1 MASFTFPLITTS
13 PAIRYCDMIP
23 TDEAVLYIT
32 TWYSRI
38 GAANTGKLI
47 PGLSGPSVVIQTA
60 ARDMLEAKPS
70 DAFPDRHKEH
80 ISYALRMVASSSFL
94 EPPAAVASVYL
105 ATRFEFYFRV
115 LSGRLKADGAWKTDK
130 DKEEVRDLLSD
141 GRLNRNRIQSVALA
155 YKIMKTNT
163 GIPLVRVCND
173 LDTSLYPKPKE
184 MPDRTIISDIGG
196 RIEHSRHRVGHGHWG
211 DISAESMFYG
221 LLTAIVF
228 YNQL

>member
-1 MASFTFPLITTS
+1 
-13 PAIRYCDMIP
+13 MIP
-23 TDEAVLYIT
+23 TDEAMFYIT
-32 TWYSRI
+32 NWYSQI
-38 GAANTGKLI
+38 GAANTSKLI

-80 ISYALRMVASSSFL
+80 IAYALRMVASSTFL

-115 LSGRLKADGAWKTDK
+115 LSGRLKADGTWKTDK
-130 DKEEVRDLLSD
+130 DKEEVRNLLSD
-141 GRLNRNRIQSVALA
+141 GRLNKNRIQSVALA

-163 GIPLVRVCND
+163 GIPLVQVCND
-173 LDTSLYPKPKE
+173 LDTSLYPKPRD
-184 MPDRTIISDIGG
+184 MPGRKTISDIGG
-196 RIEHSRHRVGHGHWG
+196 RIEYLRHRAGHGHWG
-211 DISAESMFYG
+211 DISAESLFYG